1 VPGFRNAF
9 HFPEF
14 ADPDEAG
21 RFPGGQSGVKVLAF
35 ILGDEPI
42 FTFSFQK
49 FSVFQFLLL
58 TWLEFFWNSLGTFC
72 VPFCD
77 TGIAGKRKFPW
88 SCMKTIGFSHEK
100 QGNFSTDALWH
111 RP

>member
-1 VPGFRNAF
+1 MTVGARVFRNAF
-9 HFPEF
+9 HFPEI

-58 TWLEFFWNSLGTFC
+58 TWLEFFWNSLGTLC
-72 VPFCD
+72 VSFCD
-77 TGIAGKRKFPW
+77 TGVAGKNGISLVLYENNRFQP
-88 SCMKTIGFSHEK
+88 
-100 QGNFSTDALWH
+100 
-111 RP
+111 